1 MKNAKWLGL
10 LAAALYL
17 GAGSAMADTDALN
30 QDAST
35 KMKDT
40 RTSSSTETSSAAG
53 SGNEVVGTI
62 TSVDGMT
69 YTISDFRGKRHELE
83 LADDNVQWGG
93 PTQIG
98 SRVKAR
104 VEGNQITELVN
115 LEE

>member
-1 MKNAKWLGL
+1 
-10 LAAALYL
+10 
-17 GAGSAMADTDALN
+17 
-30 QDAST
+30 
-35 KMKDT
+35 MKDT
-40 RTSSSTETSSAAG
+40 PTSAAAESSSAE

-62 TSVDGMT
+62 TAVKGMT
-69 YTISDFRGKRHELE
+69 YTINDFRGKRYELE

-104 VEGNQITELVN
+104 IEGNQITELIN

>member
-1 MKNAKWLGL
+1 MKKAKWLWFCL
-10 LAAALYL
+10 VALCF
-17 GAGSAMADTDALN
+17 GTGSAMAQSDALN
-30 QDAST
+30 QDTSTTVQDTPSASSLESKT
-35 KMKDT
+35 G
-40 RTSSSTETSSAAG
+40 EAA
-53 SGNEVVGTI
+53 NEVVGTI
-62 TSVDGMT
+62 TKVDGMT